1 MKKTI
6 FKVGLLQSLFF
17 FGGLYAQSDSTKAS
31 KIDEI
36 VVTAYGVKKEKK
48 ALGYSFQDVKG
59 QTLVDAKEN
68 NVTNALAGKVAGL

>member
-17 FGGLYAQSDSTKAS
+17 FGGLYAQSDSTKTS
-31 KIDEI
+31 KIDEV

-48 ALGYSFQDVKG
+48 LLDILSRM
-59 QTLVDAKEN
+59 
-68 NVTNALAGKVAGL
+68 